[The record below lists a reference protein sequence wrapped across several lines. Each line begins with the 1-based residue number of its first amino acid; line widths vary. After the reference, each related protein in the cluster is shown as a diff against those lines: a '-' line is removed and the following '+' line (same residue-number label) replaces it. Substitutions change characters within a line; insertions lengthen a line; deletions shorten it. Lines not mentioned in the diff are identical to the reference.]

1 MMVSPSFIIIHNIH
15 QNERTSAARQSATQ
29 RDMAPDV
36 SDTFFAT
43 KKIPGAGTIV
53 LQNTNGPCP
62 LIAIVNACVL
72 RGTLAPRDF
81 LHHEAAVDD
90 SVGTTT
96 TTTTTGSEEDVE
108 DVGGVHVDGLLRAV
122 SNVIMK
128 RQAKDAEDANV
139 QRTCADAL
147 EALPS
152 TARGMDVN
160 VKFST
165 CDGFEYTSAIGIF
178 DACDLVLKHAW
189 VVSAEEHGEATRDVV
204 GRASYNALVERL
216 IDLRTRVEE
225 SSRAPPTPT
234 GSVDNAAGVSG
245 SSGKDVVV
253 GGDGDDEYSRE
264 RAASSSTV
272 GGHRAADNDD
282 ESDKLARAM
291 HELMII
297 EDFLDSTR
305 GQLTQTGVAEMRDT
319 IRDGAYVIFFRNN
332 HFAVAHKRDE
342 QLYTLVTD
350 QGYLNE
356 PDVVWECLG
365 GARDGEFVTATFTPF
380 QAHVSSAPPPRAP
393 TLTVESSRAALPADF
408 LRTSSDDERRAAD
421 SANASPLTEA
431 FASATIDTDA
441 DYAAALQLQFDAED
455 EERRRREAASASE
468 RQRVVANLG
477 ASRAQSST
485 TIPPSRTTPSHKNKS
500 KSKSSDCVVQ

>member
-1 MMVSPSFIIIHNIH
+1 
-15 QNERTSAARQSATQ
+15 
-29 RDMAPDV
+29 MAPDV

-62 LIAIVNACVL
+62 LIAIVNACAL

-81 LHHEAAVDD
+81 LHHDAAVDD
-90 SVGTTT
+90 SIGTTT
-96 TTTTTGSEEDVE
+96 TMTTTTGSEE

-178 DACDLVLKHAW
+178 DACDLMLKHAW
-189 VVSAEEHGEATRDVV
+189 VVSAEEHGEATRDAVE
-204 GRASYNALVERL
+204 RASYNALVERL

-225 SSRAPPTPT
+225 SSRAPSTAT
-234 GSVDNAAGVSG
+234 GSVDSTAGVSG

-253 GGDGDDEYSRE
+253 DGDGDDEYSRE
-264 RAASSSTV
+264 RAASSIA

-282 ESDKLARAM
+282 ESDKIARAM

-305 GQLTQTGVAEMRDT
+305 GQLTQTGVAETRDT
-319 IRDGAYVIFFRNN
+319 MRDGAYVIFFRNN
-332 HFAVAHKRDE
+332 HFSVAHKRDE

-350 QGYLNE
+350 QGYIHT
-356 PDVVWECLG
+356 DVVWECLG

-393 TLTVESSRAALPADF
+393 TSTVESSSAALPADF

-421 SANASPLTEA
+421 SANASTLTEA

-455 EERRRREAASASE
+455 EERRRREAVNATE